1 MTEKQ
6 ASRPAAGESF
16 HTRKA
21 DLGRW
26 LSESRSCTV
35 SSIARAFLS
44 TVLATFSA
52 AIHLPSRF
60 RGDPIIMGKSG
71 QGLGF
76 SECAA
81 SAAC

>member
-44 TVLATFSA
+44 TVFATFSA
-52 AIHLPSRF
+52 AIHLLSPF
-60 RGDPIIMGKSG
+60 RGEPTIMGQKRTG
-71 QGLGF
+71 IGLF
-76 SECAA
+76 
-81 SAAC
+81 